1 MKTFA
6 LATLFLT
13 VDPILARPKMRSLYR
28 VNIDAS
34 DVSSAFHS
42 DSKGLNKAGRRALG
56 SPMEMSMAIDTELSM
71 AIDAELSMPMDA
83 ELSMPMD
90 AEFSMEF
97 PMESDFRLP
106 SFAEAMSM
114 PFTCDTVY
122 ECPTSC
128 DCNGN
133 VADASE
139 EVCGCYE
146 ITSVEP
152 PFDVTAAPPSG
163 TWYCFQ
169 IDLDKTAEGCSGAK
183 EVSHSVLATGFSE
196 SCLFHPGGI
205 DVGGTDNWQDVSCD
219 NTAASGLKYDFGH
232 SGITSGNVYSVTYCF
247 DVSCEAAPAGQGSVD
262 WVIKAGNDRCEIKV
276 TEGAIPNCGI
286 SDDLCSPSCPAD
298 DYSGNGGGGNG
309 GGGGGNNGGGN
320 NKAVNDPSTETA
332 SAADNSGSSEKN
344 LGAILGSV
352 GALCAV
358 GVIAGVAYQAIKK
371 GGSAAADDASM
382 SSVDTPIA

>member
-1 MKTFA
+1 MKTFS
-6 LATLFLT
+6 LAVIFLT
-13 VDPILARPKMRSLYR
+13 VAPTLAHPNMRSLYR

-34 DVSSAFHS
+34 DVSSAFHT
-42 DSKGLNKAGRRALG
+42 DKGLNKAIRRELG
-56 SPMEMSMAIDTELSM
+56 LPMDMSMPIDAELSM
-71 AIDAELSMPMDA
+71 PIDAELSMPMDA
-83 ELSMPMD
+83 D
-90 AEFSMEF
+90 FSMEF
-97 PMESDFRLP
+97 PMESEFSMP

-114 PFTCDTVY
+114 PFTCDTVH

-128 DCNGN
+128 ECNGN

-139 EVCGCYE
+139 EICGCYE

-152 PFDVTAAPPSG
+152 PFDTYAAPASG

-232 SGITSGNVYSVTYCF
+232 SDITSGNIYSVTYCF
-247 DVSCEAAPAGQGSVD
+247 DVSCEVAPAGQGSVD

-276 TEGAIPNCGI
+276 TEGALPNCGV
-286 SDDLCSPSCPAD
+286 SGDLCSPSCPAD
-298 DYSGNGGGGNG
+298 NEGDNNGGGNNV
-309 GGGGGNNGGGN
+309 GGNNGGGN
-320 NKAVNDPSTETA
+320 NKAVNDPSTETT
-332 SAADNSGSSEKN
+332 SATVDGGSSERN

-358 GVIAGVAYQAIKK
+358 GAIAGVAYQMAKK
-371 GGSAAADDASM
+371 GGSAGADGASM
-382 SSVDTPIA
+382 ASTDTLIA